1 MHKCPY
7 CGKLVL
13 FGSHD
18 HSNDQASSG
27 NGGGGKPCGG
37 DGRGQHC

>member
-18 HSNDQASSG
+18 HNDQASSG
-27 NGGGGKPCGG
+27 NRGGKGDCGQ
-37 DGRGQHC
+37 GRGQHA

>member
-13 FGSHD
+13 IGSHD

-27 NGGGGKPCGG
+27 NRGGGGGCG
-37 DGRGQHC
+37 DGRGGQHC